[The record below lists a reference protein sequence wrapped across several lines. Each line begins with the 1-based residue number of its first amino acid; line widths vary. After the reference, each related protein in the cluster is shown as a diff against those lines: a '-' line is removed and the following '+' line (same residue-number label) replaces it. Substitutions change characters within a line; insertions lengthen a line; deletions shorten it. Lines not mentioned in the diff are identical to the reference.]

1 MEIIAGTPEQLTAE
15 VLSDMARYR
24 YRVFVEKLGWDLQTR
39 NGMELDQFDRCD
51 TCYLIARNANGEVVG
66 TARLLPTHRPYLLA
80 SVFPQLLG
88 DSSAPCTPRVWELS
102 RFAAVDFGADP
113 RGAEDGFGSSAALT
127 LLSAAM
133 RVAAKRGARRLV
145 SASPVGIERILRRA
159 GVRAHRVAPPA
170 LVDGRYLV
178 ACVIAIDTR
187 WRPPNDR
194 RGNPSCLPIRSSRAT
209 FARPLRATADPGVVS
224 QEFPGATNVPRPSSC
239 CWPAASRSH
248 S

>member
-15 VLSDMARYR
+15 MLCEMALYR

-39 NGMELDQFDRCD
+39 DLMELDQFDRCD
-51 TCYLIARNANGEVVG
+51 TRYLIARDSKGQIVG

-88 DSSAPCTPRVWELS
+88 DATAPCTPRVWELS

-113 RGAEDGFGSSAALT
+113 CSVADAFGSSAAFT
-127 LLSAAM
+127 LLGAAM
-133 RVAAKRGARRLV
+133 RVAAQGGARRLI

-159 GVRAHRVAPPA
+159 GVRSRRVAPPA
-170 LVDGRYLV
+170 LVGGRYLV
-178 ACVIAIDTR
+178 ACLIEIDR
-187 WRPPNDR
+187 GWRPPKDR
-194 RGNPSCLPIRSSRAT
+194 RGDPLHPPARSSRA
-209 FARPLRATADPGVVS
+209 ATAPGVIR
-224 QEFPGATNVPRPSSC
+224 EFQGATNVPRPNSC
-239 CWPAASRSH
+239 CWPAAWRSH